1 MKSAKDHFHLKE
13 SAGKAENGAVKDRE
27 HFPSE
32 QTA

>member
-1 MKSAKDHFHLKE
+1 MIRFHLKE
-13 SAGKAENGAVKDRE
+13 SAGLAENGAVKDHE

>member
-1 MKSAKDHFHLKE
+1 MIQFHLKE
-13 SAGKAENGAVKDRE
+13 SAVTAENGAMKVHK